1 MSKPQVS
8 EARIEQHIWWCQS
21 TRFGEVGVSLGPS
34 GIERISLPTATLST
48 GTHITGTHITG
59 ALQVPIGYVSR
70 RDVEVATAIEAWCDG
85 DEAEAKAAITKL
97 TADLAAPSLPTFYRE
112 VLETLARE
120 VKWGEVV
127 TYGELAALSGNPRA
141 ARAVGAA
148 MARNPIPFVVPCHR
162 VARSAGNGRRT
173 LGGYGGGHTENSL
186 SIKRILLAREGVT
199 LPD

>member
-1 MSKPQVS
+1 MS
-8 EARIEQHIWWCQS
+8 EARIAQRIWWCQP
-21 TRFGEVGVSLGPS
+21 TRFGGVGISLGPN
-34 GIERISLPTATLST
+34 GVEGISLPTGSIPT
-48 GTHITGTHITG
+48 GSIPTA
-59 ALQVPIGYVSR
+59 ALQCPIGYASR
-70 RDVEVATAIEAWCDG
+70 RDSEVAAAIEAWCDG
-85 DEAEAKAAITKL
+85 DEVEAKAAITKL
-97 TADLAAPSLPTFYRE
+97 TPDLAATPLPTFYRK

-148 MARNPIPFVVPCHR
+148 MALNPIPFVIPCHR

-173 LGGYGGGHTENSL
+173 LGGYGGGHNENSL